1 MAKQRYEGGCHCG
14 RVRFVVHGDLA
25 TAAICNCS
33 ICTRKGFV
41 HFIVPP
47 AEFELLSGREALA
60 TYQFGTRIAQH
71 HFCRTCGIHPFYIP
85 RSDPNSIDVN
95 ARCLEGVDA
104 NRLEVSRFDGQNWE
118 EANTGKV
125 PWRSSSTE

>member
-1 MAKQRYEGGCHCG
+1 VAKQRYEGGCHCG
-14 RVRFVVHGDLA
+14 RVRFVVRGDLA

-47 AEFELLSGREALA
+47 ADFELISGREALA

-71 HFCRTCGIHPFYIP
+71 HFCRTCGVHPFYIP
-85 RSDPNSIDVN
+85 RSDPHSIDVN
-95 ARCLEGVDA
+95 VRCLEGVDVD
-104 NRLEVSRFDGQNWE
+104 RLKVSRFDGQNWD
-118 EANTGKV
+118 EANAGQV
-125 PWRSSSTE
+125 PWR